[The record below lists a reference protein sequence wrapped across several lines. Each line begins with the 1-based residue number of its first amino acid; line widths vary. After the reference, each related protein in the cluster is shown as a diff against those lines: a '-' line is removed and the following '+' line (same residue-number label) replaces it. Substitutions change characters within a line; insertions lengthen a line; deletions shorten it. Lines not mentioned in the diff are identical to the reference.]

1 MADSIFK
8 NWQFLDP
15 EKEAENELRDIAEE
29 VRGLRLSE
37 VLEHHGVHVEID
49 TGSEKKALCPFHMD
63 NTIGSFSIN
72 DAKGICKCFACG
84 GGGDAVHSMMQLN
97 DMSYKDALLQL
108 AADEQII
115 SKEKFKELSQKEYS
129 DEFIKGMEG
138 PAERMT
144 SVKKS
149 KIIESGEQK
158 RRNVVY
164 QIIKDVCGLK
174 KEHEKYLREKRALSD
189 VRIKKDYFSISNGK
203 FKKVIK
209 TVREQCPEYL
219 DDLQT
224 LPGFFT
230 DIDYEFRGNEKV
242 KKEKLYWSVSD
253 GIGILIRDAYDNI
266 KAIQIRRDHIEEG
279 ECRYVWFSSAFAMAR
294 GNKYTKG
301 GGTVGAP
308 IDVLFPQREKSNTT
322 LCVAEGRFKT
332 EILSQWG
339 NVALS
344 VQGVGN
350 YSGIDD
356 DIKNV
361 IDVTGKKF
369 DSIFVFYDADM
380 LRNSAVFAQAMKL
393 GQYLNQTMPE
403 LTVKYCIWPEYLGKG
418 IDDMYLSNPDNV
430 SQIKTFDEK
439 YLTDIWSKE
448 VLDIFAKLGIQSA
461 AKADKETREKFA
473 NELEMRLSHY
483 LFGGQTAA

>member
-1 MADSIFK
+1 M
-8 NWQFLDP
+8 
-15 EKEAENELRDIAEE
+15 
-29 VRGLRLSE
+29 
-37 VLEHHGVHVEID
+37 
-49 TGSEKKALCPFHMD
+49 
-63 NTIGSFSIN
+63 
-72 DAKGICKCFACG
+72 
-84 GGGDAVHSMMQLN
+84 
-97 DMSYKDALLQL
+97 
-108 AADEQII
+108 
-115 SKEKFKELSQKEYS
+115 
-129 DEFIKGMEG
+129 
-138 PAERMT
+138 
-144 SVKKS
+144 
-149 KIIESGEQK
+149 
-158 RRNVVY
+158 
-164 QIIKDVCGLK
+164 
-174 KEHEKYLREKRALSD
+174 
-189 VRIKKDYFSISNGK
+189 
-203 FKKVIK
+203 K
-209 TVREQCPEYL
+209 TAQ
-219 DDLQT
+219 
-224 LPGFFT
+224 
-230 DIDYEFRGNEKV
+230 
-242 KKEKLYWSVSD
+242 
-253 GIGILIRDAYDNI
+253 
-266 KAIQIRRDHIEEG
+266 
-279 ECRYVWFSSAFAMAR
+279 
-294 GNKYTKG
+294 
-301 GGTVGAP
+301 
-308 IDVLFPQREKSNTT
+308 
-322 LCVAEGRFKT
+322 FKT